1 MLIVPTPVQS
11 GWKIETE
18 YKGATRF
25 LQNPTA
31 AGVGYVDLPTI
42 DERYYHAFRL
52 NAFNLRLCTSDGVCG
67 EWAVCNYNTPI
78 ALDLDRSGAVERIVD
93 GEWHIDVTG
102 NGDVKTLHEWFAP
115 TEGILI
121 DASVPVVDGVI
132 TGEHLF
138 GDMGGTFADGF
149 SKLGLRDANQD
160 GVISGEELN
169 GFAVWVDA
177 NSNAKVDA
185 GEVLTLAD
193 VGVHSLI
200 VKHDDNYQSFASLDD
215 GSLMLMEDLWFAR
228 R

>member
-1 MLIVPTPVQS
+1 MWIEPTPTES
-11 GWKIETE
+11 GWEVETE
-18 YKGATRF
+18 YKGDTRI
-25 LQNPTA
+25 LQNRTKA
-31 AGVGYVDLPTI
+31 TVKFVALPTI

-52 NAFNLRLCTSDGVCG
+52 NSFNLRLCTTDGVCG
-67 EWAVCNYNTPI
+67 GWGVCNYNTPI
-78 ALDLDRSGAVERIVD
+78 ALDLDRSGAVERIA

-102 NGDVKTLHEWFAP
+102 TGDLKTLHEWFAP

-121 DASVPVVDGVI
+121 DAAVPVVDGVV

-149 SKLGLRDANQD
+149 VKLGLHDNDQD
-160 GVISGEELN
+160 GIISGDELE

-185 GEVLTLAD
+185 GEVRPLTE
-193 VGVHSLI
+193 VGVRSLI
-200 VKHDDNYQSFASLDD
+200 VMHDESYQSFASMDD

>member
-1 MLIVPTPVQS
+1 MLIEPTPAQS
-11 GWKIETE
+11 GWEIETE
-18 YKGATRF
+18 YKGERRT
-25 LQNPTA
+25 LQNPTT
-31 AGVGYVDLPTI
+31 AGIGYVALPHI
-42 DERYYHAFRL
+42 DERYYHGFRL

-67 EWAVCNYNTPI
+67 GWSVCNYNTPI

-102 NGDVKTLHEWFAP
+102 DGDIKTFHEWFAP

-121 DASVPVVDGVI
+121 DATVTVVDGTV

-149 SKLGLRDANQD
+149 VKLGLHDHNQD
-160 GVISGEELN
+160 GIISGDELAD
-169 GFAVWVDA
+169 FAVWVDA
-177 NSNAKVDA
+177 NSNAKVDT
-185 GEVLTLAD
+185 GEVRPLTA

-200 VKHDDNYQSFASLDD
+200 IMHDENYQSFASMDD